1 MSVDCR
7 SSMCEVLAFGN
18 DGPSS
23 SRGWNQAIGEMR
35 KEPWY
40 SDISGES
47 TSMGSQNGRFTV
59 ATIFERK
66 KH

>member
-7 SSMCEVLAFGN
+7 STMCEVLAFGN
-18 DGPSS
+18 GAPSS
-23 SRGWNQAIGEMR
+23 SKEWNQAIGDMR
-35 KEPWY
+35 NQPWY
-40 SDISGES
+40 SEIGGES

-59 ATIFERK
+59 PTILQRK